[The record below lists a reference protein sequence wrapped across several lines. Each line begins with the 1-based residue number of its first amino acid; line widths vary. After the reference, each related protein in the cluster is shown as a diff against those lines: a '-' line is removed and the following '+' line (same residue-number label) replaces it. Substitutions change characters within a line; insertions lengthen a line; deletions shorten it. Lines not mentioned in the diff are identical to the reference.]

1 LRSDPKGAPQ
11 FASVTT
17 GGGAK
22 SDTAGA
28 TAVVDL
34 RLGDLR
40 APVPEI
46 AAAERNPFRF
56 KTGEAP
62 MRGTPAVA
70 GPAKDLPKGAPE
82 KAGAA
87 RAQGPPAPPPILL
100 QFVGLVKSTDASE
113 RVAVSSDSKGNVF
126 YGKEGDIIDTLTV
139 TFNPAV
145 LRVRSV
151 QDGSFMRQGGVSAQF
166 TPQVDAAAG
175 RLDMDL
181 ARIADGAGAAALTIA
196 GSGSIPGGTAVP
208 LGFSPIAVTVL

>member
-1 LRSDPKGAPQ
+1 M
-11 FASVTT
+11 F
-17 GGGAK
+17 
-22 SDTAGA
+22 
-28 TAVVDL
+28 
-34 RLGDLR
+34 
-40 APVPEI
+40 
-46 AAAERNPFRF
+46 
-56 KTGEAP
+56 
-62 MRGTPAVA
+62 
-70 GPAKDLPKGAPE
+70 
-82 KAGAA
+82 
-87 RAQGPPAPPPILL
+87 
-100 QFVGLVKSTDASE
+100 
-113 RVAVSSDSKGNVF
+113 SDSKGNVF

-181 ARIADGAGAAALTIA
+181 VRIAGAAALTIA